1 MPAYWQAESGS
12 GVWLQDPEVPELA
25 STTGEGRF
33 VPDIFRLRVQGVPKL
48 VLACPAGPR
57 AGPKAAGL
65 WFARVRWVRLA
76 QKREAVS
83 GRLHGPQGILGPLLA
98 RWWVEP
104 SPGPSGRQEAG
115 GSSGLGTALGLHP
128 NAWPEASLHWWV
140 RPGLSANQPEGG
152 PHHASGQRPR
162 SRTSSPKQLPPVS
175 ASPA

>member
-1 MPAYWQAESGS
+1 M
-12 GVWLQDPEVPELA
+12 QDPEVPELA
-25 STTGEGRF
+25 SITGEGRF

-104 SPGPSGRQEAG
+104 SPGLSGRRGRRQQWAWDGFRPASQRLAG
-115 GSSGLGTALGLHP
+115 GIPALVG
-128 NAWPEASLHWWV
+128 ET
-140 RPGLSANQPEGG
+140 
-152 PHHASGQRPR
+152 R
-162 SRTSSPKQLPPVS
+162 S
-175 ASPA
+175 